1 VQIRE
6 RCPASS
12 NILRVADVCVEDR
25 EPGGSTGAHP
35 NDADQGEH
43 YAHEVPLGLL
53 RTEGEIGPLC
63 VVAEGP
69 GGRHKATGDRDQA
82 FTGKVSS
89 EVTMTG

>member
-1 VQIRE
+1 
-6 RCPASS
+6 
-12 NILRVADVCVEDR
+12 VAVCVEDR

-43 YAHEVPLGLL
+43 YAHEIQLGLL
-53 RTEGEIGPLC
+53 RAEGEIGPLR
-63 VVAEGP
+63 VVTEGS

-82 FTGKVSS
+82 LTGKIAS